1 MQIFKRLDN
10 TDRNIVSTSSF
21 LALLL
26 AFWLFYDVFYLDPKL
41 QGQLAIGKISETQN
55 KVKRKFN
62 RSLVWYQAQ
71 QNDTVY
77 ENDWIFTGS
86 NSVVKI
92 VLETGDTVAIEPDSL
107 IVLSRRNGF
116 LQLDLQHGRLM
127 ANIKSSKVKINLVD
141 NGRKEAVESGT
152 GLMRVEHN
160 QLNKAL
166 ADNQKLNAAP
176 LAEANLEEALKK
188 RYFEPPPGY
197 KGLDQ
202 SKLSFPENTVIE
214 ENLFKG
220 QKAQFKLHW
229 LDPLHQWTGYDVEV
243 SRTPDFKELVVSREL
258 SAPELPMISGL
269 PGLFYYKVRGL
280 NGTEKK
286 SNWSDPQQALL
297 KINWRE
303 RGSGV
308 QITQNKLGYELKN
321 EDLPL
326 VTAGRIYKVSPQ
338 KPIRVEWSKNEDAE
352 QYRVL
357 VSDQKDFENII
368 EEKIV
373 TQNEINLETVRI
385 GKSFV
390 KIIPET
396 KEGIVV
402 AEESLA
408 NVVTLFPPPQKS
420 RFKTKRI
427 STEQVLLDWTNAS
440 PAPAYEVTYTSD
452 QEGQNKVT
460 QYVEAQNLK
469 IDNQTGFV
477 QWKVRA
483 VEPESK
489 SELSRYSETVDWYDK
504 AKKLASIEGAGSTLP
519 GQNVPQII
527 SPAARKTFIAS
538 NNSPVFMVVS
548 WSYPEEATA
557 YNVEISKSPDMKQI
571 YYQKEVQKKKQLI
584 INQKFQPGVYF
595 MRVRAKHS
603 DVTQEAWSAVEPF
616 RVLNR

>member
-1 MQIFKRLDN
+1 MQLFKRLDN
-10 TDRNIVSTSSF
+10 TDRSIVSLSSF

-41 QGQLAIGKISETQN
+41 QGQIAIGKILDTQN

-77 ENDWIFTGS
+77 ENDWIFTGA

-92 VLETGDTVAIEPDSL
+92 VLETGDTVAIEPNSL
-107 IVLSRRNGF
+107 MVLSRRNGF

-127 ANIKSSKVKINLVD
+127 ANIKSSKVQINLVND
-141 NGRKEAVESGT
+141 GRKEAVDT
-152 GLMRVEHN
+152 GKGLIRVEHDE
-160 QLNKAL
+160 LNKAL
-166 ADNQKLNAAP
+166 ANKQALSAAP
-176 LAEANLEEALKK
+176 IVEANIEEAIKK
-188 RYFEPPPGY
+188 RYFAPPPGY
-197 KGLDQ
+197 KTLDP
-202 SKLSFPENTVIE
+202 SKLSFPEKTVIE

-220 QKAQFKLHW
+220 QKANFKLHW
-229 LDPLHQWTGYDVEV
+229 LDPFQQWTGYDIEV
-243 SRTPDFKELVVSREL
+243 SRNPDFRNLFTNQELNTSEL
-258 SAPELPMISGL
+258 SLTSELPGS
-269 PGLFYYKVRGL
+269 FYYKVRGR
-280 NGTEKK
+280 NGKGQTSDW
-286 SNWSDPQQALL
+286 SNPQQALL

-303 RGSGV
+303 RGNAV
-308 QITQNKLGYELKN
+308 LITQNKLGYELKN

-338 KPIRVEWSKNEDAE
+338 KPIQVEWSKNEDAD

-373 TQNEINLETVRI
+373 TQTEINLENVRI

-396 KEGIVV
+396 KDGIVV
-402 AEESLA
+402 AEESRA
-408 NVVTLFPPPQKS
+408 NVVTLFPPPKKS

-427 STEQVLLDWTNAS
+427 SSEQVLLAWTNAS

-460 QYVEAQNLK
+460 RYVEAQQLK
-469 IDNQTGFV
+469 IDNQSGFL

-504 AKKLASIEGAGSTLP
+504 AKKLASVEGAGSTLP
-519 GQNVPQII
+519 GQVVPQII

-538 NNSPVFMVVS
+538 NNSPLFMVVS
-548 WSYPEEATA
+548 WSYPKDAIA
-557 YNVEISKSPDMKQI
+557 YDVEISKSPDMKQI

-603 DVTQEAWSAVEPF
+603 DVTQEAWSEVEPF